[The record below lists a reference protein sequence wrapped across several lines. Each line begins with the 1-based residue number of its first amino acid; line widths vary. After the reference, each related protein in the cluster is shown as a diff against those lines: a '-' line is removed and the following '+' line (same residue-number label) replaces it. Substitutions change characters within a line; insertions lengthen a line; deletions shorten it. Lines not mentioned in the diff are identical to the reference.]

1 MAAGWC
7 SSFSRDANCDVPK
20 FDPSQFTARLREVSA
35 LMGSTDADLSAF
47 AARGGRL
54 IMYENI
60 ADYAQSPY
68 AGIEYYKSV
77 VERLGQAS
85 VTDFMRLY
93 VTPGQTIWASAR
105 HPASTY
111 SKGSSR
117 RSKEERRQAISYN
130 SIKLRNRHSQCSRRA
145 HVPLSGLPSLCRRG
159 CHQEGE
165 RVQNAVGHSRTARL
179 GRRADAAIEFA
190 WTRWHICS
198 RGWHKT
204 SQPKPATN
212 D

>member
-1 MAAGWC
+1 M
-7 SSFSRDANCDVPK
+7 
-20 FDPSQFTARLREVSA
+20 
-35 LMGSTDADLSAF
+35 
-47 AARGGRL
+47 
-54 IMYENI
+54 

-68 AGIEYYKSV
+68 AGIEHCKSV

-111 SKGSSR
+111 SKCSSR

-130 SIKLRNRHSQCSRRA
+130 SIKLRNRHSQCSRRV

-165 RVQNAVGHSRTARL
+165 LRLQNAVGHSRTARL
-179 GRRADAAIEFA
+179 SRRADAAIEFA
-190 WTRWHICS
+190 WTRWRICS
-198 RGWHKT
+198 RGRLAKDV
-204 SQPKPATN
+204 PAEAGDQRLRQGMPSASAAN
-212 D
+212 DQLREASFRGIRPAAIARRSEGRRRILPAGG